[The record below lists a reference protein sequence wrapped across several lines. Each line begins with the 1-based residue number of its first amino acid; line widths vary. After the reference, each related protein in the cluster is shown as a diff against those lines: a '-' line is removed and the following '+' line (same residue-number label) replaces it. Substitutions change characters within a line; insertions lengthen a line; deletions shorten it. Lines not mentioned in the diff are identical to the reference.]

1 MVFNNRIWVSKNI
14 WTANFPKTPISLVWS
29 EFFILMNVI
38 LIRMKRVGIIRGGIS
53 PEYDISLKTGGAVQ
67 QALIDGGFEAID
79 MLLDKEGVLHI
90 KGIPADLEKTK
101 LSVDYVWNALHGEF
115 GEDGEVQQLLDQYD
129 IPYSGSGVSASA
141 QAFNKQVT
149 KERAQSLGIKT
160 PASLLVMPD
169 GTESVSETTARI
181 YKTMAPPWVVKPL
194 AGGSSINTFFAFT
207 SLELSQVIEEAISHN
222 QPFMVEQYI
231 SGTEVAVGV
240 IDEFRN
246 KKQYVLPVVDISSP
260 SRGVLTHESRK
271 GESYVNAQSRLR
283 PHEREQI
290 SVLAQK
296 LHDSLGAKDYSQSE
310 FIVDRFG
317 KIWFIETDTHPAL
330 HSEAP
335 FYKALEAV
343 GATLAEFVKSVVHKE

>member
-1 MVFNNRIWVSKNI
+1 
-14 WTANFPKTPISLVWS
+14 
-29 EFFILMNVI
+29 
-38 LIRMKRVGIIRGGIS
+38 MKRIGILRGGVS
-53 PEYDISLKTGGAVQ
+53 PQYSISLKTGGAVQ
-67 QALIDGGFEAID
+67 QALLDGGFEAID

-115 GEDGEVQQLLDQYD
+115 GEDGKIQGLLDQYG
-129 IPYSGSGVSASA
+129 IPYSGSGVAASA

-149 KERAQSLGIKT
+149 KEHAKALGIKT
-160 PASLLVMPD
+160 PVSLLIMPD
-169 GTESVSETTARI
+169 GSESVSETTARI

-194 AGGSSINTFFAFT
+194 TGGSSVNTFFAFT
-207 SLELSQVIEEAISHN
+207 PLELSQIVDDAISHN
-222 QPFMVEQYI
+222 QTFMVEQYI

-240 IDEFRN
+240 IEEFRN
-246 KKQYVLPVVDISSP
+246 KKNYVLPVVDIASP
-260 SRGVLTHESRK
+260 SRGVLSYESRE
-271 GESYVNAQSRLR
+271 GEGYTATQSRLR
-283 PHEREQI
+283 PSEREEV

-296 LHDSLGAKDYSQSE
+296 IHDSLGAKDYSQSE

-330 HSEAP
+330 HPEAP

-343 GATLAEFVKSVVHKE
+343 GATLTEFVKSVLNR